1 MECAAFDINSVAMIM
16 ETLDEDKVF
25 GEFGE
30 DGAEGEEAD
39 GVPGSMTISGS
50 DNLDG
55 FKK

>member
-1 MECAAFDINSVAMIM
+1 M

-25 GEFGE
+25 REFGE

-55 FKK
+55 FRKQSCW